1 MGMQLLRRLTPALR
15 GLVFFSVLML
25 GREGLA
31 MAPQASAAQSGAT
44 TRPLVLSPQERE
56 WIVRNPQVIVASV
69 QYPLYLFKDEQG
81 QWTGLSNDILLRISR
96 MTGLQFVH
104 QESFSTEHL
113 LGLLESGQADM
124 SSTLVVNDERKGFLD
139 FSHAFGGSGWV
150 FVGLAAGEPVQSL
163 EALSGKVL
171 ALPARH
177 ALETGI
183 RRDYPQIQL
192 RSVKTYAEARAL
204 VESGEAQATIE
215 NENGAYQFP
224 AGRLTIGM
232 NVEGHWVTDH
242 LAVRKGQPHL
252 LSILN
257 KALEA
262 FPPAELRAIRAKWLS
277 GVVPIQPPSPWQRL
291 IQWACWGGVLAGVFG
306 VISVLWNRRLKC
318 QVERR
323 LEAEEALNDQLAF
336 EQCLINAMPDPVFVR
351 DLEGRL
357 LQCNKSYE
365 EYLSTRFDRVQGKR
379 LTEVD
384 TLPAATGQL
393 LHAEFMAQ
401 LRSRKGRF
409 IERQLTFNNGT
420 RVIYQWTVPFYSAK
434 GVLRGVLGG
443 WTAPREPRHQE
454 SR

>member
-1 MGMQLLRRLTPALR
+1 MQLLRRLTPALR
-15 GLVFFSVLML
+15 WLVFFSVLML
-25 GREGLA
+25 GREA
-31 MAPQASAAQSGAT
+31 MAAAQQALATPSGVT
-44 TRPLVLSPQERE
+44 VRPLVLSPQERA
-56 WIVRNPQVIVASV
+56 WIARNPQVIVASV

-81 QWTGLSNDILLRISR
+81 QWTGLSNDILLRLSR

-150 FVGLAAGEPVQSL
+150 FVGLATGEPVQSL

-177 ALETGI
+177 ALEAGI

-224 AGRLTIGM
+224 AGRLSIGM
-232 NVEGHWVTDH
+232 SVDGHWVTDH

-262 FPPAELRAIRAKWLS
+262 FPPAELRAIRVKWLS
-277 GVVPIQPPSPWQRL
+277 GVVPMPQPSPWQRL

-306 VISVLWNRRLKC
+306 LISVLWNRRLKC

-323 LEAEEALNDQLAF
+323 LKAEETLDDQLAF

-357 LQCNKSYE
+357 ILCNKSYE
-365 EYLSTRFDRVQGKR
+365 EYLSTRFDRIQGKR

-384 TLPAATGQL
+384 ILPAATGQL
-393 LHAEFMAQ
+393 LHAEFIEQ
-401 LRSRKGRF
+401 LGSRKGRF
-409 IERQLTFNNGT
+409 IERQLTFNHGT
-420 RVIYQWTVPFYSAK
+420 RDIYQWTVPFYSAK

-443 WTAPREPRHQE
+443 WTAPRGPRHQE
-454 SR
+454 PR